1 MTLARQALPTLQVLD
16 DYCEAYRPHFPEVR
30 SFEFFKL
37 ILLGLLSPMK
47 RKGLPAIARHVGV
60 ESHQSL
66 WTWYLQTALTVRAAL
81 L

>member
-1 MTLARQALPTLQVLD
+1 MTLARQAPPTLQVID
-16 DYCEAYRPHFPEVR
+16 DYCEAYRPHLPEVG

-47 RKGLPAIARHVGV
+47 RKNLPTVARHVGV

-66 WTWYLQTALTVRAAL
+66 VGF
-81 L
+81 